1 MGLFGKDKKVVDV
14 SNFAT
19 DDADQGMNSTSDEY
33 AASES
38 QREVEQMKNSSEY
51 GIQDAIELMR
61 QLPDVNT
68 EIVIGVVIKTLESA
82 NIQVDEIIED
92 AQSRETRIEN
102 RSVELIKNIEH
113 LEEQIAGL
121 TEEITHLNTDF
132 EETSKVKNLLV
143 ASLRKDKSSTNEDA
157 KIEAVTTAA
166 NEVVSDNTK
175 DKKSKDKNKDNT
187 TMNKKNED
195 MSFGIA
201 PAQ

>member
-14 SNFAT
+14 SNYDT
-19 DDADQGMNSTSDEY
+19 DDEGQDTNSASAEYTISD
-33 AASES
+33 S
-38 QREVEQMKNSSEY
+38 QREVEQMKTSNEY

-68 EIVIGVVIKTLESA
+68 DIVIGVVIKTLESA

-92 AQSRETRIEN
+92 AQTRETRIES
-102 RSVELIKNIEH
+102 RSVELIKNIEQ

-143 ASLRKDKSSTNEDA
+143 ASLRKEKSSTNDS

-166 NEVVSDNTK
+166 NEVVSDDAK
-175 DKKSKDKNKDNT
+175 GKKSKDKNKDNET
-187 TMNKKNED
+187 ANKKDEN
-195 MSFGIA
+195 MSFGVA